1 MAYYHV
7 DLTRR
12 APGRKNLMIPV
23 RSFGFEASSDTQAVM
38 LAKGMQVF
46 PSVDDCDR
54 VRLFTKDREK
64 CLWSEAAYA

>member
-1 MAYYHV
+1 
-7 DLTRR
+7 
-12 APGRKNLMIPV
+12 MIPV